1 MFRLRLRRGTSPAYR
16 MVTRTCSLPHRNIMS
31 SFATY
36 IIGFI
41 ILIVGL
47 AIAAHLLGAPAL
59 WIAVGAIILIGI
71 AIVSAATRTQSPDQP
86 R

>member
-1 MFRLRLRRGTSPAYR
+1 
-16 MVTRTCSLPHRNIMS
+16 MS